1 MSFIIGILTF
11 LLIVNCGILVLL
23 ILVQLPKK
31 DAGAGLAFGGGTADA
46 LFGAGSG
53 NALTKITKWA
63 TFGFVALAVLM
74 GALQTRLS
82 HGNSNAFE
90 QGVESQQQ
98 MHTTG
103 QPQVA
108 PQPTAPHPGTSSSPA
123 QTPGMQLYSATNS
136 MPAGST
142 NGK

>member
-1 MSFIIGILTF
+1 MSFVIGILTF
-11 LLIVNCGILVLL
+11 VLIVNCGILALL

-63 TFGFVALAVLM
+63 TAVFIVLAVIL
-74 GALQTRLS
+74 GTLQTHVS
-82 HGNSNAFE
+82 HGNQNAFE
-90 QGVESQQQ
+90 QGVEQQQ
-98 MHTTG
+98 QTHPSA

-108 PQPTAPHPGTSSSPA
+108 PQPTAPRPGTSSAPT
-123 QTPGMQLYSATNS
+123 QTPG
-136 MPAGST
+136 
-142 NGK
+142 

>member
-11 LLIVNCGILVLL
+11 LLIVNCGILALL

-63 TFGFVALAVLM
+63 TGAFIVLAVIL
-74 GALQTRLS
+74 GSLQTRVS
-82 HGNSNAFE
+82 RNNQSEFE
-90 QGVESQQQ
+90 QGVEQRQQ
-98 MHTTG
+98 MQAPG
-103 QPQVA
+103 QSQLA
-108 PQPTAPHPGTSSSPA
+108 PQPTTPRPGTAPSPA
-123 QTPGMQLYSATNS
+123 QKPGMQLYSATNAL
-136 MPAGST
+136 PAANT

>member
-1 MSFIIGILTF
+1 MSYIIGILTF
-11 LLIVNCGILVLL
+11 VLIVNCGVLALL

-63 TFGFVALAVLM
+63 TAVFILLAVIL
-74 GALQTRLS
+74 GALQTHLT
-82 HGNSNAFE
+82 HGNQNAFE
-90 QGVESQQQ
+90 QGVEEQQQ
-98 MHTTG
+98 SHAPAA

-108 PQPTAPHPGTSSSPA
+108 PQPATPRPGTSSPA
-123 QTPGMQLYSATNS
+123 QTPGMQLYSATNAV
-136 MPAGST
+136 PTANT